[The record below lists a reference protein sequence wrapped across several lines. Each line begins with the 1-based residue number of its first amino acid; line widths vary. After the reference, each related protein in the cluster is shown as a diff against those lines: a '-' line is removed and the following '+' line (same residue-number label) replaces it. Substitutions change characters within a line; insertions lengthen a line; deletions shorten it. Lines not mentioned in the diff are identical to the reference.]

1 MQREIISKNGQKDTL
16 FTNNGKYI
24 VSHPDSTAKY
34 NKIFE
39 DLIKL
44 SEYIPS
50 DKQGGSLKKC
60 SCGCKTLL
68 KKGKGG
74 KVMESRNCK

>member
-1 MQREIISKNGQKDTL
+1 MIRNAEPIN
-16 FTNNGKYI
+16 
-24 VSHPDSTAKY
+24 
-34 NKIFE
+34 
-39 DLIKL
+39 
-44 SEYIPS
+44 EY
-50 DKQGGSLKKC
+50 KKGGSLKKC